1 MDKNNNNNSNA
12 TSESK
17 SSAIQQTPPAPTPTP
32 ISTVILS
39 NTPTRIINTSYTK
52 SITKEE
58 CMETTEKNE
67 QPKEDWEDFLHLS
80 YVTYWTY
87 QATETER
94 KKKLNKLIKRYDHLP
109 TKMYHSPLS
118 KTQEN
123 KSKFTNT
130 KSLSSIDINVQLSS
144 PEVIKKSTSTPSKT
158 IIEASS
164 ITEIT
169 NWCSQI
175 QEDSRNS
182 GIFIIFVS
190 VYNIYNI
197 TIYNLIN
204 IRSNKSF

>member
-1 MDKNNNNNSNA
+1 MDKNNNNNSNGI
-12 TSESK
+12 TNLES
-17 SSAIQQTPPAPTPTP
+17 TP
-32 ISTVILS
+32 
-39 NTPTRIINTSYTK
+39 
-52 SITKEE
+52 
-58 CMETTEKNE
+58 
-67 QPKEDWEDFLHLS
+67 
-80 YVTYWTY
+80 
-87 QATETER
+87 TETER

-182 GIFIIFVS
+182 D
-190 VYNIYNI
+190 NIYCKISDNI
-197 TIYNLIN
+197 PFTFIKFTEQFRLYVQPVCTPLNAGAGGDQVCTRFVL
-204 IRSNKSF
+204 RSCAFILPSTPPPNKDTRMS